1 MLKFHLNL
9 TDHAEARMS
18 QRGVR
23 NKDVALVYQHGT
35 QIGPSEWFMKDS
47 DAAREMEGRPPERD
61 GRSWWGEGVELPH
74 GTKLRM
80 KYGPCE
86 YTGVIHNGHWL
97 VEGREY
103 GSPSGAAGGVAV
115 TKKGQKTHLDGWI
128 YWEVKRPFDQGWVVI
143 NRLR

>member
-1 MLKFHLNL
+1 MSPFH
-9 TDHAEARMS
+9 TIEIDF
-18 QRGVR
+18 
-23 NKDVALVYQHGT
+23 DVHKAIADRQNFTESPNDVLRRLLR
-35 QIGPSEWFMKDS
+35 I
-47 DAAREMEGRPPERD
+47 EGCPPERDGQSRD
-61 GRSWWGEGVELPH
+61 GRSWWYKGVELPH

-115 TKKGQKTHLDGWI
+115 TKKGQKTQLDGWI
-128 YWEVKRPFDQGWVVI
+128 YWEVKRPFDQSWIVI